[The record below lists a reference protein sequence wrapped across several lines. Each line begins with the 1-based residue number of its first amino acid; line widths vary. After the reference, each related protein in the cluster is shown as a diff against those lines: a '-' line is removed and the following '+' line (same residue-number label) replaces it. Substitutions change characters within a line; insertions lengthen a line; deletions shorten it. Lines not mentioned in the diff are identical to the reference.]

1 MKYGYEKLIKEHNL
15 EVSTLPEE
23 VKNAIAY
30 LQDVE
35 KGINALKARLKKIN
49 KEYKQSPS
57 VSAKIKQLDTWAIR
71 GINEFLEG
79 DVIKGDAPTDDD
91 EILKM
96 ANKDNPIPA
105 VTPPATTPPAT
116 PKPKVPEKK
125 PETPPAAAPAPVVT
139 PHEIDLELLELH
151 KTKVEVLTLEEL
163 KSKAPKSYSLIFDAY
178 KAGEEN
184 GLETSNFSLVETES
198 NNFKLLKK

>member
-105 VTPPATTPPAT
+105 VTPPAAIPPAP
-116 PKPKVPEKK
+116 PKPKAPEKK
-125 PETPPAAAPAPVVT
+125 PETPPAVALAPVAT

-151 KTKVEVLTLEEL
+151 KTKVEVLTLDEL
-163 KSKAPKSYSLIFDAY
+163 KSKAPKAYSLIFYAY

-184 GLETSNFSLVETES
+184 GLETSNFSLVETE
-198 NNFKLLKK
+198 NNNYKLSKK